1 MGPQGADGKS
11 AYAYAVEGSY
21 TGMEAEFAEKLAQ
34 EQLTGITNELT
45 PTQVYQAVSAGIPVK
60 M

>member
-34 EQLTGITNELT
+34 E
-45 PTQVYQAVSAGIPVK
+45 
-60 M
+60 